1 MLLRRGLLAAAR
13 TNIHSRLWSPSFST
27 IPGSGV
33 RGAAQ
38 QTPLSAA
45 SSTSDSEID
54 AASAAS
60 PLERL
65 RDLLRCADDHVVGH
79 ADLKEAMLLGIVAR
93 EHVYIE
99 GPPGSAKTYLSEVF
113 AESTD
118 LEFFFY
124 QMHRK
129 DDCIRTDARA
139 HASRLLTT
147 STALAT
153 HAHTRTHTLTHA
165 HTRTPPVSLSP
176 YTPHGNGVHSV
187 LSLHMHALHMH
198 PPAPHA
204 LQRRPFERNP
214 PLATASFE
222 SISLLGNGV
231 HVTSAP
237 PTFSQPLPSE
247 PSSPIYH
254 SLYLLLPNTLY
265 PHDLLTPFPF
275 HTLSTIYTP
284 LM

>member
-13 TNIHSRLWSPSFST
+13 TNVHSRLWSPSFST

-45 SSTSDSEID
+45 ASSTSDSEID
-54 AASAAS
+54 DASAAS

-147 STALAT
+147 SAALAT
-153 HAHTRTHTLTHA
+153 HAHTRTHTHA
-165 HTRTPPVSLSP
+165 PCLPLSVYSP
-176 YTPHGNGVHSV
+176 R
-187 LSLHMHALHMH
+187 
-198 PPAPHA
+198 
-204 LQRRPFERNP
+204 QRRPFSTLSPHARAP
-214 PLATASFE
+214 HAPSCSTRPATA
-222 SISLLGNGV
+222 
-231 HVTSAP
+231 
-237 PTFSQPLPSE
+237 
-247 PSSPIYH
+247 PI
-254 SLYLLLPNTLY
+254 
-265 PHDLLTPFPF
+265 
-275 HTLSTIYTP
+275 
-284 LM
+284 

>member
-13 TNIHSRLWSPSFST
+13 TNVHSRLWSPSFST

-38 QTPLSAA
+38 QTPLSA
-45 SSTSDSEID
+45 

-153 HAHTRTHTLTHA
+153 HAHTRTHTHTHA
-165 HTRTPPVSLSP
+165 RPLSP
-176 YTPHGNGVHSV
+176 SLRILPTATASIL

-204 LQRRPFERNP
+204 PSCSTRP
-214 PLATASFE
+214 ATA
-222 SISLLGNGV
+222 
-231 HVTSAP
+231 
-237 PTFSQPLPSE
+237 
-247 PSSPIYH
+247 PI
-254 SLYLLLPNTLY
+254 
-265 PHDLLTPFPF
+265 
-275 HTLSTIYTP
+275 
-284 LM
+284 